1 MIPPRKIMLDGFQ
14 KHLFSEYQSYCQRH
28 DISPTMER
36 FITFLIDKDLIS
48 PITIK
53 RYTVL
58 QEFDDLYLKLENQKT
73 KTVNAL
79 SDKFDIP
86 PRTIWGIL
94 TKKK

>member
-1 MIPPRKIMLDGFQ
+1 MLDGFQ
-14 KHLFSEYQSYCQRH
+14 KHLFVEYHAYCTRH
-28 DISPTMER
+28 HLQPSMEGLV
-36 FITFLIDKDLIS
+36 TFLIDKDLIL
-48 PITIK
+48 PLTIK

-58 QEFDDLYLKLENQKT
+58 QEFDDLYLNLENQKT

-79 SDKFDIP
+79 SDKFNIP